1 MTICGGGYC
10 YKNGVNQ
17 SASEG
22 NVDELQFV
30 PKTPPSPK
38 FRWSNLIAYKENCN
52 IK

>member
-1 MTICGGGYC
+1 MLCGGEYC
-10 YKNGVNQ
+10 YKIVG
-17 SASEG
+17 SEE

-38 FRWSNLIAYKENCN
+38 FCWSNLIAYKENGN